1 MSSTYFN
8 DPRRRHGT
16 IDECLNKKDRTSMKR
31 LFLAWMSSHLLYL
44 YHGCVWVVDGLL
56 TTNWDAFPANGDQ
69 SQALELC
76 ESDLAGS
83 MEMF

>member
-1 MSSTYFN
+1 
-8 DPRRRHGT
+8 
-16 IDECLNKKDRTSMKR
+16 MKR